1 MELFTYKGIS
11 EGKYVEGD
19 IEALNQDE
27 ASHKL
32 KEQKV
37 IITNLARSK
46 KKKGDEKKKAKGKGG
61 GLSSL
66 FSGKKKPKTEDIL
79 IFSKQFATMVKA
91 GLPILE
97 VLSMLR
103 DQLENP
109 GMKEIIEDIR
119 KSLEGGVTLSKCFD
133 KYPQYFD
140 NVYVNLIKAGEA
152 SGKLD
157 VFLLKIVDALEKKEK
172 IKKKI
177 KSALMYPGIMFSVA
191 ITVSAFML
199 IKVVPVFA
207 KMYDGM
213 GIALPKPT
221 AVIMAMSDFLR
232 GTGGMI
238 LLFGIIGFVFVF
250 RYLTTKNA
258 TFQYKWHKQVL
269 KIPVFGDMILKSLLA
284 RISLILGN
292 LSAAGV
298 NLLESLEIAK
308 SVSNNVVVTEALE
321 NVKKGV
327 FSGDTLTKLFL
338 KEPLFPPTFSQLIS
352 VGEQTG
358 QLDEMFG
365 SVASYYEEEFDTTV
379 DNMSSLIEPIMIVF
393 MGIMIGG
400 LMIAMYSPIF
410 NVGAL
415 IG

>member
-1 MELFTYKGIS
+1 MEFFTYKGIS
-11 EGKYVEGD
+11 AGKYVEGE
-19 IEALNQDE
+19 IEALNQEE

-32 KEQKV
+32 KEQKI
-37 IITNLARSK
+37 IITSLIRTK
-46 KKKGDEKKKAKGKGG
+46 KKKDEKKGKGKGG
-61 GLSSL
+61 G
-66 FSGKKKPKTEDIL
+66 FSFGKKKVTSEDL
-79 IFSKQFATMVKA
+79 VIFSKQFATMVKA
-91 GLPILE
+91 GLPILQ
-97 VLSMLR
+97 VLTMLR

-109 GMKEIIEDIR
+109 TMKEIIEDIR
-119 KSLEGGVTLSKCFD
+119 RSLEGGVTLSKCFE
-133 KYPQYFD
+133 KYPKLFD
-140 NVYVNLIKAGEA
+140 NVYINLIKAGEA

-157 VFLLKIVDALEKKEK
+157 VFLLKIVESLEKREK

-177 KSALMYPGIMFSVA
+177 KGALMYPSIMFTVA
-191 ITVSAFML
+191 IVVSAFML
-199 IKVVPVFA
+199 VKVVPVFA
-207 KMYDGM
+207 KMYEGM
-213 GIALPKPT
+213 GIALPTPT
-221 AVIMAMSDFLR
+221 AVIMGMSDFLR
-232 GTGGMI
+232 GSGGMV
-238 LLFGIIGFVFVF
+238 LLLSIIGFTVAF
-250 RYLTTKNA
+250 RYLTTKNEKIK
-258 TFQYKWHKQVL
+258 YLWHKQVL
-269 KIPVFGDMILKSLLA
+269 KLPVFGDMILKSLIA

-298 NLLESLEIAK
+298 NLLEALEIAK

-338 KEPLFPPTFSQLIS
+338 KEPLFPPTFSQLIA

-358 QLDEMFG
+358 NLDEMFN
-365 SVASYYEEEFDTTV
+365 SVAMYCEEEFDSAV

>member
-1 MELFTYKGIS
+1 MDFFTYKGIAA
-11 EGKYVEGD
+11 GKYVEGE
-19 IEALNQDE
+19 IEALNQEE

-32 KEQKV
+32 KEQKI
-37 IITNLARSK
+37 IITSLIRTK
-46 KKKGDEKKKAKGKGG
+46 KKKGEKKGKGKGG
-61 GLSSL
+61 G
-66 FSGKKKPKTEDIL
+66 FSFGKKKVTSEDL
-79 IFSKQFATMVKA
+79 VIFSKQFATMVKA
-91 GLPILE
+91 GLPILQ
-97 VLSMLR
+97 VLEMLR

-109 GMKEIIEDIR
+109 TMKEIIEDIR
-119 KSLEGGVTLSKCFD
+119 RSLEGGVTLSKCFE
-133 KYPQYFD
+133 KYPKLFD
-140 NVYVNLIKAGEA
+140 NVYINLIKAGEA

-157 VFLLKIVDALEKKEK
+157 VFLLKIVESLEKREK

-177 KSALMYPGIMFSVA
+177 KGALMYPSIMFTVA
-191 ITVSAFML
+191 IVVSAFML
-199 IKVVPVFA
+199 VKVVPVFA

-213 GIALPKPT
+213 GIALPTPT
-221 AVIMAMSDFLR
+221 AVIMSMSDFLR
-232 GTGGMI
+232 GTGGMV
-238 LLFGIIGFVFVF
+238 LLLSIIGFTVAF
-250 RYLTTKNA
+250 RYLTTKNEKIR
-258 TFQYKWHKQVL
+258 YLWHKQVL
-269 KIPVFGDMILKSLLA
+269 KLPIFGNMILKSLLS

-298 NLLESLEIAK
+298 NLLEALEIAK
-308 SVSNNVVVTEALE
+308 SVSNNVVVSEALE

-338 KEPLFPPTFSQLIS
+338 KEPLFPPTFSQLIA

-358 QLDEMFG
+358 NLDEMFN
-365 SVASYYEEEFDTTV
+365 SVAIYFEEEFDSAV

>member
-11 EGKYVEGD
+11 AGKYVEGEL
-19 IEALNQDE
+19 EALNLDE
-27 ASHKL
+27 ASHVL
-32 KEQKV
+32 KEKKI
-37 IITNLARSK
+37 IITYLIKSK
-46 KKKGDEKKKAKGKGG
+46 KKKDEKKAKAKG
-61 GLSSL
+61 SSL
-66 FSGKKKPKTEDIL
+66 FGKKKITVEDVL

-91 GLPILE
+91 GLPILQ

-109 GMKEIIEDIR
+109 SLKEVIEEIR
-119 KSLEGGVTLSKCFD
+119 RSLEGGVTLSKCFE
-133 KYPQYFD
+133 KYPKLFD
-140 NVYVNLIKAGEA
+140 NVYINMVKAGEA

-157 VFLLKIVDALEKKEK
+157 TFLLKIVDSLEKKEK

-177 KSALMYPGIMFSVA
+177 KGALMYPSIMFTVA

-199 IKVVPVFA
+199 VKVVPVFA
-207 KMYDGM
+207 KMYEGM

-221 AVIMAMSDFLR
+221 AVILGMSDFLR
-232 GTGGMI
+232 GTGGLVMLI
-238 LLFGIIGFVFVF
+238 SIITFVVGFRF
-250 RYLTTKNA
+250 LTTKNA
-258 TFQYKWHKQVL
+258 AFKYRWHKQVL
-269 KIPVFGDMILKSLLA
+269 KLPIFGDMILKSLLA
-284 RISLILGN
+284 RISLIMGN

-308 SVSNNVVVTEALE
+308 EVSNNVVVSEAIE

-365 SVASYYEEEFDTTV
+365 SVAKYYEEEFDNSV

-415 IG
+415 IN

>member
-1 MELFTYKGIS
+1 MEAFTYKGIS
-11 EGKYVEGD
+11 DGKYVEGD
-19 IEALNQDE
+19 IEAINLDE
-27 ASHKL
+27 ASHLL
-32 KEQKV
+32 KEKKI
-37 IITNLARSK
+37 IITNIIRTK
-46 KKKGDEKKKAKGKGG
+46 KKKADEKKKSK
-61 GLSSL
+61 GLSFL
-66 FSGKKKPKTEDIL
+66 GGKKKVKVEDIL

-91 GLPILE
+91 GLPILQ
-97 VLSMLR
+97 VLAMLR
-103 DQLENP
+103 DQMENP
-109 GMKEIIEDIR
+109 GIKDIIEDIR
-119 KSLEGGVTLSKCFD
+119 KSLEGGMNLSRCFE
-133 KYPQYFD
+133 KYPEHFD

-157 VFLLKIVDALEKKEK
+157 VFLLKIVEALEKKEK

-177 KSALMYPGIMFSVA
+177 KSALMYPAIMFTVA
-191 ITVSAFML
+191 ITFSAFML
-199 IKVVPVFA
+199 VKVVPVFA

-213 GIALPKPT
+213 GLELPAAT
-221 AVIMAMSDFLR
+221 ATIMAMSDFLR
-232 GTGGMI
+232 GTGGKTI
-238 LLFGIIGFVFVF
+238 LFGGIIGFFGF
-250 RYLTTKNA
+250 RFITKRNA
-258 TFQYKWHKQVL
+258 AIRFKWHRQVL
-269 KIPVFGDMILKSLLA
+269 RLPLFGDMILKSLLA

-308 SVSNNVVVTEALE
+308 SVSNNDVVTDALE

-358 QLDEMFG
+358 QLDEMFN
-365 SVASYYEEEFDTTV
+365 SVSAYYEEEFDTTV
-379 DNMSSLIEPIMIVF
+379 DNMSALIEPIMIVF
-393 MGIMIGG
+393 MGVMIGG

-415 IG
+415 IN

>member
-1 MELFTYKGIS
+1 MEAFTYKGIS
-11 EGKYVEGD
+11 AGKYIEGE
-19 IEALNQDE
+19 IEALNQEE

-32 KEQKV
+32 KEQKI
-37 IITNLARSK
+37 IITSLIRTK
-46 KKKGDEKKKAKGKGG
+46 KKKGEKKSKKGG
-61 GLSSL
+61 G
-66 FSGKKKPKTEDIL
+66 FSFGKKKVKVEDIL

-97 VLSMLR
+97 VLGMLR
-103 DQLENP
+103 DQLESP
-109 GMKEIIEDIR
+109 AIKEVIEDIR

-157 VFLLKIVDALEKKEK
+157 VFLLKIVESLEKKEK

-177 KSALMYPGIMFSVA
+177 KGALMYPGIMFTVA

-199 IKVVPVFA
+199 VKVVPVFA
-207 KMYDGM
+207 KMYEGM
-213 GIALPKPT
+213 GIALPAAT
-221 AVIMAMSDFLR
+221 ATIMAMSDFLR

-238 LLFGIIGFVFVF
+238 LLFGSIGFVFTF
-250 RYLTTKNA
+250 RYLVAKNA
-258 TFQYKWHKQVL
+258 AFKYKWHKQVL
-269 KIPVFGDMILKSLLA
+269 KLPVFGDMILKSLLA

-358 QLDEMFG
+358 QLDEMFN
-365 SVASYYEEEFDTTV
+365 SVASYYEEEFDTSV
-379 DNMSSLIEPIMIVF
+379 NNMSSLIEPIMIVF
-393 MGIMIGG
+393 MGLMIGG

>member
-1 MELFTYKGIS
+1 MEAFTYKGIS
-11 EGKYVEGD
+11 DGKYVEGD
-19 IEALNQDE
+19 IEAINLDE
-27 ASHKL
+27 ASHLL
-32 KEQKV
+32 KEKKI
-37 IITNLARSK
+37 IITNIIRTK
-46 KKKGDEKKKAKGKGG
+46 KKKADEKKKSK
-61 GLSSL
+61 GLSFL
-66 FSGKKKPKTEDIL
+66 GGKKKAKVEDVL

-91 GLPILE
+91 GLPILQ
-97 VLSMLR
+97 VLAMLR
-103 DQLENP
+103 DQMENP
-109 GMKEIIEDIR
+109 GIKDIIEDIR
-119 KSLEGGVTLSKCFD
+119 KSLEGGMNLSRCFE
-133 KYPQYFD
+133 KFPEQFD

-157 VFLLKIVDALEKKEK
+157 VFLLKIVEALEKKEK

-177 KSALMYPGIMFSVA
+177 KSALMYPAIMFTVA

-199 IKVVPVFA
+199 VKVVPVFA

-213 GIALPKPT
+213 GLELPAAT
-221 AVIMAMSDFLR
+221 ATIMAMSDFLR
-232 GTGGMI
+232 GTGGKTI
-238 LLFGIIGFVFVF
+238 LFGGIIGFFGF
-250 RYLTTKNA
+250 RFITKRNA
-258 TFQYKWHKQVL
+258 AIRFRWHRQVL
-269 KIPVFGDMILKSLLA
+269 RLPLFGDMILKSLLA

-308 SVSNNVVVTEALE
+308 SVSNNDVVTDALE

-358 QLDEMFG
+358 QLDEMFN
-365 SVASYYEEEFDTTV
+365 SVSSYYEEEFDTTV
-379 DNMSSLIEPIMIVF
+379 DNMSALIEPIMIVF
-393 MGIMIGG
+393 MGVMIGG

-415 IG
+415 IN

>member
-1 MELFTYKGIS
+1 MEAFTYKGIS
-11 EGKYVEGD
+11 DGKYVDGE
-19 IEALNQDE
+19 IEALNLDE

-32 KEQKV
+32 KEQKI
-37 IITNLARSK
+37 IITNIERSSK
-46 KKKGDEKKKAKGKGG
+46 KKKSTEKDKKKGKGLSLFGKKKAKV
-61 GLSSL
+61 
-66 FSGKKKPKTEDIL
+66 EDVL
-79 IFSKQFATMVKA
+79 MFSKQFATMVKA
-91 GLPILE
+91 GLPILQ
-97 VLSMLR
+97 VLGMLR
-103 DQLENP
+103 DQIESP
-109 GMKEIIEDIR
+109 AMKDVIEDIR
-119 KSLEGGVTLSKCFD
+119 KSLEGGVTLSKCFE
-133 KYPQYFD
+133 KYPELFD
-140 NVYVNLIKAGEA
+140 NIYVNLIKAGEA

-157 VFLLKIVDALEKKEK
+157 VFLLKIVEALEKKEN

-177 KSALMYPGIMFSVA
+177 KSALMYPSIMFTVA
-191 ITVSAFML
+191 ITVSVFML

-213 GIALPKPT
+213 GIELPAAT
-221 AVIMAMSDFLR
+221 ATIMGMSDFLR
-232 GTGGMI
+232 GTGGQIMFLTLVI
-238 LLFGIIGFVFVF
+238 FFIVF
-250 RYLTTKNA
+250 RYLTKKNEKIKYA
-258 TFQYKWHKQVL
+258 WHKQVL
-269 KIPVFGDMILKSLLA
+269 KLPIFGDMILKSMLA
-284 RISLILGN
+284 RISLIMGN

-308 SVSNNVVVTEALE
+308 SVSTNVVVLESLE

-338 KEPLFPPTFSQLIS
+338 KDPLFPPTFGQLIS

-365 SVASYYEEEFDTTV
+365 SVAKYYEAEFDTVV
-379 DNMSSLIEPIMIVF
+379 DNLSSLIEPIMIVF
-393 MGIMIGG
+393 MGVMIGG

>member
-1 MELFTYKGIS
+1 MEFFTYKGIS
-11 EGKYVEGD
+11 AGKYVEGE
-19 IEALNQDE
+19 IEALNQEE

-37 IITNLARSK
+37 IITNLIKSK
-46 KKKGDEKKKAKGKGG
+46 KKSDKKGGAKGKGG
-61 GLSSL
+61 GFSL
-66 FSGKKKPKTEDIL
+66 FGKKKAKVEDVL

-91 GLPILE
+91 GLPILQ
-97 VLSMLR
+97 VLGMLR
-103 DQLENP
+103 YQIESP
-109 GMKEIIEDIR
+109 AMKDVIEDIR
-119 KSLEGGVTLSKCFD
+119 KSLEGGVTLSTCFN
-133 KYPQYFD
+133 KYPDLFD
-140 NVYVNLIKAGEA
+140 NVYVNLVKAGEA
-152 SGKLD
+152 SGRLD
-157 VFLLKIVDALEKKEK
+157 VFLLKIVESLEKKEK

-177 KSALMYPGIMFSVA
+177 KGALMYPGIMFTVA

-199 IKVVPVFA
+199 VKVVPVFA
-207 KMYDGM
+207 KMYEGM
-213 GIALPKPT
+213 GVALPTPT

-238 LLFGIIGFVFVF
+238 IFFGGVGGFFVF

-258 TFQYKWHKQVL
+258 TIRYKWHKQVL
-269 KIPVFGDMILKSLLA
+269 KLPVFGDMILKSLIA
-284 RISLILGN
+284 RISLIMGN

-298 NLLESLEIAK
+298 NLLEALEIAK

-365 SVASYYEEEFDTTV
+365 SVASYYEEEFDNSV

-415 IG
+415 IN